1 MFWSLVLSFRVRL
14 DWSYAQAQ
22 ETEVLVQML
31 SRFPSSIDPN
41 KIPGYQ
47 EVRGVTVSRAGQR
60 GPPPIPCMSCL
71 SHRCLVSLLN
81 KCSLS
86 AEDSMSSCL
95 DR

>member
-41 KIPGYQ
+41 KIPCH
-47 EVRGVTVSRAGQR
+47 
-60 GPPPIPCMSCL
+60 PCL
-71 SHRCLVSLLN
+71 SLCVGGVGFRVLPTEPNEVALAAPGGVGFF
-81 KCSLS
+81 K
-86 AEDSMSSCL
+86 
-95 DR
+95 